1 MGGCSLAN
9 TYHDIES
16 ASKNRPQL
24 FGGEGEGLAR
34 IVDHLAHLADAA
46 GALRTALVAV
56 EDVARPRRA
65 RLDGRS
71 DVTFAKAVAVADVQG
86 DGPVKIANGSL

>member
-34 IVDHLAHLADAA
+34 IVDHLAHLADAF
-46 GALRTALVAV
+46 GALGAALVAIEYV
-56 EDVARPRRA
+56 PGTSRA

-86 DGPVKIANGSL
+86 GDPVKIANGSL